1 MDMRRRFSMQ
11 MFCFTPSA
19 GALFWE
25 KMLKLYTLEK
35 GEEVQSEESYLDT
48 FDWSLY
54 KKDWIVRQ
62 SGNETVLQS
71 LTAPE
76 ALAMVWPAEKNY
88 PLSEDLQG
96 EGGEKCRSWLAGRAL
111 VRHFTL
117 RRSTQTFRLVDRT
130 TLAAPGTLIHQ
141 TFAFPTEAKAVVVQ
155 VQPRR
160 GASVQMQPVFSLL
173 RAEGGKKIRDVNF
186 AMLAS
191 WANIKPASYSSKY
204 SGNFQPKLAAQLA
217 VFRIL
222 ADLFQIAKQNQWGV
236 IADVDS
242 EFLHDYRT
250 AIRRMRSI
258 AAECQEVLPQDIV
271 VRLKT
276 DFRTLGKA
284 TNRLRDFD
292 VFLQRQAEYQAAVPA
307 ILGSGLDQL
316 FDAMRKKRQKTCD
329 QLQAFLR
336 DPSYE
341 RMVDDWDRF
350 FTLQS
355 HISSAPASPT
365 VLELA
370 RKTIANRYHRI
381 LEQGAA
387 ISEASE
393 DGQVHALR
401 IECKKLRY
409 LLEVFASLFP
419 RQDVDRFVTLLKT
432 VQDNLGLH
440 NDLVVQQQKLMA
452 FADKKS
458 VLKENAMSIAA
469 AGALVGMLVERRR
482 HLRTDFKAI
491 FAEFT
496 RPENRQFMEKM

>member
-1 MDMRRRFSMQ
+1 MS
-11 MFCFTPSA
+11 FCDV
-19 GALFWE
+19 GIL
-25 KMLKLYTLEK
+25 
-35 GEEVQSEESYLDT
+35 GEYQ
-48 FDWSLY
+48 
-54 KKDWIVRQ
+54 
-62 SGNETVLQS
+62 
-71 LTAPE
+71 
-76 ALAMVWPAEKNY
+76 
-88 PLSEDLQG
+88 
-96 EGGEKCRSWLAGRAL
+96 
-111 VRHFTL
+111 
-117 RRSTQTFRLVDRT
+117 
-130 TLAAPGTLIHQ
+130 
-141 TFAFPTEAKAVVVQ
+141 
-155 VQPRR
+155 
-160 GASVQMQPVFSLL
+160 
-173 RAEGGKKIRDVNF
+173 
-186 AMLAS
+186 
-191 WANIKPASYSSKY
+191 PASYSSKY

-370 RKTIANRYHRI
+370 RKTIANRFTAFSSR
-381 LEQGAA
+381 EQRFRSDA
-387 ISEASE
+387 E
-393 DGQVHALR
+393 GQVHALR
-401 IECKKLRY
+401 IECKKLRLSMKS
-409 LLEVFASLFP
+409 LLLFFHGKRRSL
-419 RQDVDRFVTLLKT
+419 
-432 VQDNLGLH
+432 
-440 NDLVVQQQKLMA
+440 
-452 FADKKS
+452 
-458 VLKENAMSIAA
+458 
-469 AGALVGMLVERRR
+469 R
-482 HLRTDFKAI
+482 HI
-491 FAEFT
+491 C
-496 RPENRQFMEKM
+496 